1 MSILSLVSSSSRFA
15 VALSS
20 NNLACEQAI
29 LELTYDSPKM
39 RTIAADTTAAHR
51 VLGPELAEAFFSLVA
66 DMRNAMYLGELL
78 DGPIAIQPQPL
89 LLEFVLAPGSTLE
102 VQPVG
107 TRAIDTTNWSDAHRV
122 KLVRIIRNGVNIL

>member
-1 MSILSLVSSSSRFA
+1 
-15 VALSS
+15 LSS